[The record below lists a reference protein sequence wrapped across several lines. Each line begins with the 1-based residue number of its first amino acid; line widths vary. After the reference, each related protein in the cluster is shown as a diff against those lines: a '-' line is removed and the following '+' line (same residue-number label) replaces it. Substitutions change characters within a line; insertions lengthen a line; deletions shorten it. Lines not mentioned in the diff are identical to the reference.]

1 MKDENA
7 CIEQDE
13 PTEMLYE
20 DEGSAES
27 EPSLHDNDPCTAEPV
42 SENGDACRVI
52 RFDPDDRII
61 VRNLSAYWIPE
72 LRINREIGGTIYTV
86 TGSYEGTEMPDR
98 KLLRI
103 MTRKMEENR

>member
-7 CIEQDE
+7 YVESYE
-13 PTEMLYE
+13 LTEKLYE
-20 DEGSAES
+20 DEGSVGS
-27 EPSLHDNDPCTAEPV
+27 EPSLHENDPCITKPG
-42 SENGDACRVI
+42 SENGNVCRVI

-72 LRINREIGGTIYTV
+72 LRIDREIGGTIYTV